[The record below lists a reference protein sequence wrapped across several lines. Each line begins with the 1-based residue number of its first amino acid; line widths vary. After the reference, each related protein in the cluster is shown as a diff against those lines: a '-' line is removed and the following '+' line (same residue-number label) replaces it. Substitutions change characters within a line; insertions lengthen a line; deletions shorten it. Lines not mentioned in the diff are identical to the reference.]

1 MKKDIELKKLDEPES
16 SDLLKYKAALRRA
29 EARGAD
35 RYLGVPE
42 ERVHFLN
49 LPFYETGTV
58 KKNPLGQA
66 DVDIIV
72 KLLRGSETP
81 PNLCSR

>member
-1 MKKDIELKKLDEPES
+1 MEKAFEQVKKDIASKQDEEPES
-16 SDLLKYKAALRRA
+16 ANLLKYKAALRRA

-58 KKNPLGQA
+58 KKNPL
-66 DVDIIV
+66 
-72 KLLRGSETP
+72 
-81 PNLCSR
+81 